1 MNSTLKKIFLP
12 RNHQYLRLDENLK
25 ILDFSEGILPF
36 TDCPNE
42 LIIGQDARR
51 CFPELIGA
59 EERLNLIMQGQDLSF
74 EVKGICRS
82 LEKKNR
88 LYFDLYTNPIKTEFC
103 LEKQLI
109 FFLEDITEKML
120 LQQQLKQQTNETNIL
135 INSVAGYRN
144 YLNRIIAAMGDA
156 LLVTSN
162 SGIIETI
169 NQATESLLGYSVEEI
184 SGKHISQFIKSTDF
198 LPQDHQLCLLSESEH
213 LQNIEA
219 VCYTKN
225 QEEIFVA
232 FSCSAIKSEVEG
244 LYNFIYVG
252 RDITERKR
260 AELELRRQNR
270 RSQLL
275 ATITLKIRQSLDLE
289 EILQTTVNEVRSLL
303 QVDRVLILRVFPDG
317 TGSAVV
323 TESVVSH
330 LPSLLNRQFL
340 PEIFPIEYH
349 QMYRKGRIQAI
360 EALENAQISPCHA
373 QFLEDLGI
381 QSKLVVPIIYADELW
396 GLLIAHQCNSQRT
409 WDNFEIELL
418 QQLANQAAIT
428 ISQSQLLQAV
438 QESEK
443 QFRQLTENINE
454 VFWLFDPDKNQVL
467 YISPAYEKLWGYH
480 RESLYKHPQSWL
492 DAVYQEDREVVI
504 AAVEK
509 SHQGQEFF
517 NQEYR
522 IISTDGSLHWIWGR
536 EFPIHNERG
545 EIYRIAGIAEN
556 ITDRKQAEE
565 EINKSLEQEKELN
578 ELKSSFISM
587 VSHEFRTPLST
598 ILLSSELLQNYSHK
612 WDQTKKN
619 KAFKRIHSS
628 VKTMSKLLEDVLV
641 IGKSEAGKQEFNP
654 VLLNPILFCEELVS
668 EIQLTIALTHKINF
682 VTKGDGNNAYLDEK
696 LLRQILNNLM
706 TNAVKYS
713 SPSSTV
719 HLLCDCQEEIVV
731 FEVRD
736 EGIGIPLEDQK
747 HLFETFHRASNVGQ
761 IPGTGLG
768 LAIVKQSVDLHQGE
782 INIQSQVGAGT
793 TFIVKLPTNCQQQA
807 EAITLAQGY
816 AQ

>member
-12 RNHQYLRLDENLK
+12 RNNQYLQLGENLE
-25 ILDFSEGILPF
+25 ILDFSDGILPF
-36 TDCPNE
+36 ANCPNE
-42 LIIGQDARR
+42 LIIGQDARSY
-51 CFPELIGA
+51 FPELIGA
-59 EERLNLIMQGQDLSF
+59 EERLNLIMQGHDISF
-74 EVKGICRS
+74 EIKGICRF
-82 LEKKNR
+82 LEQEKP
-88 LYFDLYTNPIKTEFC
+88 LYFDLYTSKKNTETC

-109 FFLEDITEKML
+109 FFLEDVTEKML
-120 LQQQLKQQTNETNIL
+120 LQQQLEQKNHEKNIL
-135 INSVAGYRN
+135 LNSITGYRN
-144 YLNRIIAAMGDA
+144 YINRIFAAMGDA
-156 LLVTSN
+156 LLVTTK
-162 SGIIETI
+162 SGIIKTI

-184 SGKHISQFIKSTDF
+184 IGKHISHFIKNTNF
-198 LPQDHQLCLLSESEH
+198 LPQEHQLCLLFESEH

-219 VCYTKN
+219 SCYTKN

-252 RDITERKR
+252 RNITERKR
-260 AELELRRQNR
+260 SELELRRQNQ

-275 ATITLKIRQSLDLE
+275 ATITLKIRQSLHLE

-323 TESVVSH
+323 TESVASH

-349 QMYRKGRIQAI
+349 QMYRQGRIQAI

-373 QFLEDLGI
+373 QFLEDLGV

-396 GLLIAHQCNSQRT
+396 GLLIAHQCHSQRA

-454 VFWLFDPDKNQVL
+454 VFWLFDPEKNQVL
-467 YISPAYEKLWGYH
+467 YISPAYEKLWGHH

-492 DAVYQEDREVVI
+492 DAVYLEDRDRVI

-509 SHQGQEFF
+509 SHQIQEFF

-522 IISTDGSLHWIWGR
+522 IIGADGSLRWVWAR
-536 EFPIHNERG
+536 EFPIQNEFG

-565 EINKSLEQEKELN
+565 EINKSLQQEKELN
-578 ELKSSFISM
+578 ELKSGFISM

-612 WDQTKKN
+612 WDQEKKN

-628 VKTMSKLLEDVLV
+628 VKTMSQLLEDVLV

-668 EIQLTIALTHKINF
+668 EIELTIAFTHKINF
-682 VTKGDGNNAYLDEK
+682 VSKGDGNNAYLDEK

-719 HLLCDCQEEIVV
+719 HLLCDCQEETVV

-736 EGIGIPLEDQK
+736 EGIGIPIEDQK
-747 HLFETFHRASNVGQ
+747 HLFETFHRATNVGQ

-807 EAITLAQGY
+807 EAIILAQDY
-816 AQ
+816 AL

>member
-1 MNSTLKKIFLP
+1 MNSTLKTIFLP
-12 RNHQYLRLDENLK
+12 RNHQYLRLGENLK

-36 TDCPNE
+36 ADCPNE
-42 LIIGQDARR
+42 PIIGQDARC

-59 EERLNLIMQGQDLSF
+59 EDRLNLIMQGHNISF
-74 EVKGICRS
+74 EVKGICRF
-82 LEKKNR
+82 LEEKTP
-88 LYFDLYTNPIKTEFC
+88 LYFDLYTSPLQTEAS
-103 LEKQLI
+103 LEKHLI
-109 FFLEDITEKML
+109 IFLEDVTEKTL
-120 LQQQLKQQTNETNIL
+120 LQQQLKQQTKETNIL
-135 INSVAGYRN
+135 LSSVVGERN
-144 YLNRIIAAMGDA
+144 YINIIIAAMGDA
-156 LLVTSN
+156 LLVTSK

-169 NQATESLLGYSVEEI
+169 NQATQSLLGYRVEEI
-184 SGKHISQFIKSTDF
+184 IGKHISQFIKNTNF
-198 LPQDHQLCLLSESEH
+198 LPQEHQLCLLSESQH

-219 VCYTKN
+219 LCYTKN

-260 AELELRRQNR
+260 SELELRRQNQ

-275 ATITLKIRQSLDLE
+275 ATITLKIRQSLHLE

-323 TESVVSH
+323 TESVLPH

-340 PEIFPIEYH
+340 PEIFPVEYH

-454 VFWLFDPDKNQVL
+454 VFWLFDPDKNQIL
-467 YISPAYEKLWGYH
+467 YISAAYERLWGYSCQ
-480 RESLYKHPQSWL
+480 SLYKHPQSWL

-522 IISTDGSLHWIWGR
+522 IISTDGFFRWIWAR
-536 EFPIHNERG
+536 EFPILNEFG
-545 EIYRIAGIAEN
+545 EIYRIAGIAED
-556 ITDRKQAEE
+556 ITDRKQVEE

-578 ELKSSFISM
+578 ELKSRFISM

-598 ILLSSELLQNYSHK
+598 ILLSSELLQHYSHK
-612 WDQTKKN
+612 WDQDKKN
-619 KAFKRIHSS
+619 KAYKRIQSS
-628 VKTMSKLLEDVLV
+628 VKTMSQLLEDVLV
-641 IGKSEAGKQEFNP
+641 IGKSEAGKQELNP

-668 EIQLTIALTHKINF
+668 EIQLTVALTHKINF
-682 VTKGDGNNAYLDEK
+682 VSKGDGNNAYLDEK

-747 HLFETFHRASNVGQ
+747 HLFETFHRAS
-761 IPGTGLG
+761 
-768 LAIVKQSVDLHQGE
+768 
-782 INIQSQVGAGT
+782 
-793 TFIVKLPTNCQQQA
+793 
-807 EAITLAQGY
+807 
-816 AQ
+816 